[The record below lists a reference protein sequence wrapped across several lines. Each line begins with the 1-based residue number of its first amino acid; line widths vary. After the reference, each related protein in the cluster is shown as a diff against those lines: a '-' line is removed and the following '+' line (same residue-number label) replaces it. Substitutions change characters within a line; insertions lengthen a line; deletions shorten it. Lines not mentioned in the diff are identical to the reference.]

1 MRTPAVRRLVVT
13 LGISA
18 LGSAMVAVAMAF
30 VAYRESGSV
39 VLTVLVLGANA
50 APALVLSPIV
60 GKLATRRDPR
70 SVETVAQIAKTALSV
85 VLAVIAAR
93 GSLTYPVLLIA
104 NIANGSVSA
113 LTAPAWPRLTRM
125 SAPKGRLA
133 DVTATFNSICS
144 VAAIVGALAGGIVV
158 ATIGSACVFGINAL
172 TYIPLMFAVRMVP
185 GTPPVSTRAKRTVRR
200 GIEIVRRT
208 DTLRR
213 AFVLAAVLNL
223 AAWPVLSVLPAA
235 AHDIDARA
243 HVLGLLT
250 GAFYAGAAAVSW
262 AVVQLRR
269 RFAYGTV
276 LFAGFLSAGL
286 LLCANAALTAW
297 RTPGYDAV
305 FVAGVTLVPIG
316 LAIALDSSL
325 LQVLVQLGTAPDDQA
340 PVLVVYA
347 TVTTIVTP
355 IGGLLIG
362 AIADELSLWGA
373 LGVSGLVITLL
384 AVGLRRR
391 LRVFDELGTAPEH
404 ATARTAHHPHLHL
417 VHLLGADVPGT
428 RTDLFHLTHHEEP
441 APAPPADPA
450 PLAAP
455 DPPMP
460 VLHDAQLE
468 VRTTADQ

>member
-1 MRTPAVRRLVVT
+1 MSPRRST
-13 LGISA
+13 ASA
-18 LGSAMVAVAMAF
+18 RWQRSSA
-30 VAYRESGSV
+30 
-39 VLTVLVLGANA
+39 
-50 APALVLSPIV
+50 
-60 GKLATRRDPR
+60 R
-70 SVETVAQIAKTALSV
+70 S
-85 VLAVIAAR
+85 
-93 GSLTYPVLLIA
+93 
-104 NIANGSVSA
+104 
-113 LTAPAWPRLTRM
+113 
-125 SAPKGRLA
+125 
-133 DVTATFNSICS
+133 
-144 VAAIVGALAGGIVV
+144 AGGIVV
-158 ATIGSACVFGINAL
+158 ATIGSACVFAINAL
-172 TYIPLMFAVRMVP
+172 TYLPLMLAVKMVP

-223 AAWPVLSVLPAA
+223 AAWPVLSILPAA

-262 AVVQLRR
+262 AVVRLRR

-362 AIADELSLWGA
+362 VIADELSLWGA

-391 LRVFDELGTAPEH
+391 LRVFDELGTAPER
-404 ATARTAHHPHLHL
+404 ATTPRARHPHLHL
-417 VHLLGADVPGT
+417 VHLLGSDVPGT
-428 RTDLFHLTHHEEP
+428 RTDLFHLTHDDDP

-450 PLAAP
+450 PPAAP

-460 VLHDAQLE
+460 VLHDPQLE